1 FDLRKISAS
10 KNNSENKPSV
20 GSVSGLAKTERPQIL
35 PNHCYWEFKKSR
47 MGNPRRIPHS
57 FLTNYTSSNPGAGC

>member
-35 PNHCYWEFKKSR
+35 PNHCNIFYVCFK
-47 MGNPRRIPHS
+47 
-57 FLTNYTSSNPGAGC
+57 AGKRLNGYKATFCLVYLGRFSP